1 VENVNSP
8 SDRKETVLTDLE
20 ELKKTKILSLFEDWD
35 WVVNEFARK
44 VDDLEIQRTA
54 KLIEISEKLE
64 SLGVPKHD
72 LPLLPSRVG
81 EEQGVL
87 RVDQIKRILSSKMIV
102 GDEYKMF
109 QLLDFLNISYA
120 RVRSFVQTHPDFI
133 EKSGEK
139 KGTVYKLKQQP

>member
-1 VENVNSP
+1 VESVNNP

-20 ELKKTKILSLFEDWD
+20 ELKKSKILSLFEDWD
-35 WVVNEFARK
+35 WVVGDFARK
-44 VDDLEIQRTA
+44 ADALEIQRTA

-64 SLGVPKHD
+64 SLGVPKDD

-81 EEQGVL
+81 EEQGAL
-87 RVDQIKRILSSKMIV
+87 RVEKIKKILTSKMVV
-102 GDEYKMF
+102 GDEYKMV

-120 RVRSFVQTHPDFI
+120 RVRSFIQNNPAFI